1 MLSVSITS
9 PSVPLRPRRIIAIRL
24 EDLNL
29 AAPSIGMLPA
39 LPPVPLRRLPV
50 SNGLFPPLLPVT
62 VFLYDQLM
70 MASQPRPV

>member
-9 PSVPLRPRRIIAIRL
+9 PSVPLRPRRIVAIRL

-39 LPPVPLRRLPV
+39 LPPVPFSSVRL
-50 SNGLFPPLLPVT
+50 SNGLFPSLPPCHR
-62 VFLYDQLM
+62 VFVRSADDD
-70 MASQPRPV
+70 

>member
-9 PSVPLRPRRIIAIRL
+9 PSVPLRPRRIVAIRL

-39 LPPVPLRRLPV
+39 LPPVPPSAVRL
-50 SNGLFPPLLPVT
+50 SAMGCYLHSLPVT
-62 VFLYDQLM
+62 VFC
-70 MASQPRPV
+70 AIS